1 MRSVQ
6 RAGAPAP
13 TVVRSGGWS
22 ARVSPWHGVA
32 RTAHVVPFAGVPA
45 PEGDGLAT
53 VLDELAAL
61 GFDEVVTTA
70 LAPPDQTPYLLAG
83 FEALE
88 RLHLLSC
95 RLDELPDIRGRAVL
109 RRPRRSEWS
118 AMVGVDERA
127 FDPFWHLDA
136 EGIADAVAATP
147 SARLRIA
154 AANGVVGYA
163 VTGRSGRRGYVQRL
177 AVEPTLAGR
186 GIGSDLL
193 VDGLRWLRSRGA
205 ASAMVNTQVGNDR
218 AVALYLRHGFVP
230 VGYDLAVLHGS
241 LAAR

>member
-32 RTAHVVPFAGVPA
+32 HTAHVVPFAGVPA
-45 PEGDGLAT
+45 PGADGLAA

-61 GFDEVVTTA
+61 GFEHAVTTA
-70 LAPPDQTPYLLAG
+70 LAPPDQTPYLQAG
-83 FEALE
+83 FEPLE

-95 RLDELPDIRGRAVL
+95 RLDELSEVQGHAAL
-109 RRPRRSEWS
+109 RRPRRSEWA
-118 AMVGVDERA
+118 AMVDVDRRA
-127 FDPFWHLDA
+127 FEPFWHLDGD
-136 EGIADAVAATP
+136 GIADAVHATP
-147 SARLRIA
+147 SARLRVA
-154 AANGVVGYA
+154 VARGVVGYA
-163 VTGRSGRRGYVQRL
+163 ATGRSGRRGYVQRL
-177 AVEPTLAGR
+177 AVEPTMAGR

-205 ASAMVNTQVGNDR
+205 TSAMVNTQVGNDR
-218 AVALYLRHGFVP
+218 ALALYRRHGFVP